1 MFDVCCCRRHVGLI
15 VLVVQYQ
22 KRVVKVVCFCFVL
35 RNIYIYF
42 YKVNPNKLKLLSLAS
57 PVLFQQEHVG
67 GHETSRSN
75 DCIFV
80 FSTLACIVFVSF
92 YSHYRPFKLCPTKKL
107 HILILF
113 FSSYLRLKF
122 CKTPFHVVLSKN
134 KTNTKKKNIISHY

>member
-80 FSTLACIVFVSF
+80 FFHISVYRVCVFLQPLQTIQTLSYQEIAYF
-92 YSHYRPFKLCPTKKL
+92 YT
-107 HILILF
+107 F